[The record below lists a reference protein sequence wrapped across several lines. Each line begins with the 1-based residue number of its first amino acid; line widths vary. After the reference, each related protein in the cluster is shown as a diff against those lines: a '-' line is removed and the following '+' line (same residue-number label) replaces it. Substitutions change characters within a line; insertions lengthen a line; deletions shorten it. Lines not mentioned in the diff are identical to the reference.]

1 MELVLEITSSEQFLL
16 GENASKQFFPV
27 GGVIGR
33 AKGCDWVIPDQ
44 SRHLSGRHA
53 QISAEGEDFYIT
65 DLSTNGVFLN
75 GAVSPLDKNKPH
87 KLRSEDTLMMGDIQ
101 FKAVIQLDAT
111 QNGFTPTG
119 FIPGGNVN
127 RAVSIAEKQGEGT
140 PILDPMEM
148 LRQKMPNALNKE
160 QAPEISPS
168 NDGNNQLDQWHG
180 DSVSMPDGLSA
191 IQETFDAPAMHSER
205 LPEDWLSIDL
215 GATASPQRIPQT
227 SKPLSQFPSPRPG
240 NRDVSSTGQPQPDE
254 DPFKTP
260 IEITPSAMTSV
271 MDSFQSVSPVA
282 VSQNSSP
289 TSQIV
294 SQDTSQC
301 TSQRTS
307 QARLYP
313 DEHLAAFCRGLGVSQ
328 EALTSVDSVAL
339 MEQAGEALKET
350 FAGMVHVMKGRAS
363 LKNEFRMDMTLVQVE
378 KNNPLKFAADE
389 KQVLQHFLKTDRDSF
404 LSIPAAL
411 RESFSDIQEHQIG
424 VMAAVQA
431 SLTQLL
437 GKLDPE
443 RLEERFDRGQTKGF
457 SMAGKRARYW
467 DAYKEYHADIQQEE
481 STFSSVFGDTF
492 ATTYK
497 DQVDRL
503 KAAKSL
509 REGEEC

>member
-33 AKGCDWVIPDQ
+33 SQGCDWVIPDQ

-75 GAVSPLDKNKPH
+75 GATSPLGKDKPH

-101 FKAVIQLDAT
+101 FKAVIHLDAT
-111 QNGFTPTG
+111 RNGFTPTG
-119 FIPGGNVN
+119 FIPGGSAGG
-127 RAVSIAEKQGEGT
+127 AVSAAESQGKGA
-140 PILDPMEM
+140 PILDPLEM
-148 LRQKMPNALNKE
+148 LRQKMPNALNNTSNNAQE
-160 QAPEISPS
+160 PS
-168 NDGNNQLDQWHG
+168 LSNGENNQLDQWHG
-180 DSVSMPDGLSA
+180 ESVSMPDGLSA
-191 IQETFDAPAMHSER
+191 VQETFDAPVMHSER

-215 GATASPQRIPQT
+215 SETASPQRAPQT
-227 SKPLSQFPSPRPG
+227 SQSLSQFPSPKPG
-240 NRDVSSTGQPQPDE
+240 NRGVASGGQLQSGV

-260 IEITPSAMTSV
+260 VEITPSAMASV
-271 MDSFQSVSPVA
+271 MDSYQNRPHDVA
-282 VSQNSSP
+282 PSNSSP
-289 TSQIV
+289 S
-294 SQDTSQC
+294 S
-301 TSQRTS
+301 
-307 QARLYP
+307 
-313 DEHLAAFCRGLGVSQ
+313 EHLAAFCRGLGVSQ
-328 EALTSVDSVAL
+328 EELTSVDTVAL

-404 LSIPAAL
+404 LKIPAAL
-411 RESFSDIQEHQIG
+411 NESFNDIQEHQIG

-457 SMAGKRARYW
+457 SMVGKRARYW

-492 ATTYK
+492 AVTYK

-503 KAAKSL
+503 KAVKSL
-509 REGEEC
+509 RESEGC

>member
-16 GENASKQFFPV
+16 GENASMQFLPV

-33 AKGCDWVIPDQ
+33 SQGCDWVIPDQ

-75 GAVSPLDKNKPH
+75 GAANPLDRNKPH

-101 FKAVIQLDAT
+101 FKAVIHLDAT
-111 QNGFTPTG
+111 RNGFTPTSFAPTG
-119 FIPGGNVN
+119 NVSGVVPGGLLQ
-127 RAVSIAEKQGEGT
+127 SAETQDKSS
-140 PILDPMEM
+140 PILDPLEM
-148 LRQKMPNALNKE
+148 LRQKMPNALNDVPK
-160 QAPEISPS
+160 QSAS
-168 NDGNNQLDQWHG
+168 NNDKNQLDQWHG

-191 IQETFDAPAMHSER
+191 IQETFDAPVMHSER

-215 GATASPQRIPQT
+215 GETASPQKAPQA
-227 SKPLSQFPSPRPG
+227 SQAFSQFPSPRPG
-240 NRDVSSTGQPQPDE
+240 NREASSAVRSQPDV

-260 IEITPSAMTSV
+260 IEITPSATVSV
-271 MDSFQSVSPVA
+271 MDSYQVGSHDITP
-282 VSQNSSP
+282 
-289 TSQIV
+289 
-294 SQDTSQC
+294 
-301 TSQRTS
+301 
-307 QARLYP
+307 QALLQP
-313 DEHLAAFCRGLGVSQ
+313 NEHLAAFSRGLGISQ
-328 EALTSVDSVAL
+328 EALASVDTVAL

-404 LSIPAAL
+404 LTVPAAL

-457 SMAGKRARYW
+457 SMVGKRARYW

-509 REGEEC
+509 KEKEQC

>member
-33 AKGCDWVIPDQ
+33 SQGCDWVIPDQ

-75 GAVSPLDKNKPH
+75 GAATPLDKNKPH

-101 FKAVIQLDAT
+101 FKAIIQLDAT
-111 QNGFTPTG
+111 RNGFTPTG
-119 FIPGGNVN
+119 YIPGGNVSGVTS
-127 RAVSIAEKQGEGT
+127 AAESSKEGA
-140 PILDPMEM
+140 PILDPLEM
-148 LRQKMPNALNKE
+148 LRQKMPNALDKK
-160 QAPEISPS
+160 QAPGALSS
-168 NDGNNQLDQWHG
+168 DRANNELDQWHS
-180 DSVSMPDGLSA
+180 DSMSMPDGLSA
-191 IQETFDAPAMHSER
+191 VQETFDAPTMHSEL
-205 LPEDWLSIDL
+205 LPEDWLNIDL
-215 GATASPQRIPQT
+215 GETASPQRPPEGSQQV
-227 SKPLSQFPSPRPG
+227 SQKFSQFPSPRPG
-240 NRDVSSTGQPQPDE
+240 NRGVSSTGQPLSDS

-271 MDSFQSVSPVA
+271 MDSCQSTSAEA
-282 VSQNSSP
+282 VSRNYSQSSQGAP
-289 TSQIV
+289 
-294 SQDTSQC
+294 QDQPRS
-301 TSQRTS
+301 
-307 QARLYP
+307 
-313 DEHLAAFCRGLGVSQ
+313 DEHLVAFCRGLGVSQ
-328 EALTSVDSVAL
+328 ETLASVDSVAL

-350 FAGMVHVMKGRAS
+350 FAGMVRVMKGRAS

-389 KQVLQHFLKTDRDSF
+389 QQVLQHFLKTDGDSF
-404 LSIPAAL
+404 LKIPDAL
-411 RESFSDIQEHQIG
+411 SESFNDIQEHQIG

-437 GKLDPE
+437 GKLAPE
-443 RLEERFDRGQTKGF
+443 KLEERFDRGQAKGF
-457 SMAGKRARYW
+457 SMVGKRARYW

-503 KAAKSL
+503 KAVKRLGES
-509 REGEEC
+509 EEC

>member
-1 MELVLEITSSEQFLL
+1 
-16 GENASKQFFPV
+16 
-27 GGVIGR
+27 
-33 AKGCDWVIPDQ
+33 
-44 SRHLSGRHA
+44 
-53 QISAEGEDFYIT
+53 
-65 DLSTNGVFLN
+65 
-75 GAVSPLDKNKPH
+75 
-87 KLRSEDTLMMGDIQ
+87 
-101 FKAVIQLDAT
+101 
-111 QNGFTPTG
+111 
-119 FIPGGNVN
+119 
-127 RAVSIAEKQGEGT
+127 
-140 PILDPMEM
+140 M
-148 LRQKMPNALNKE
+148 LRQKMPNALNSE
-160 QAPEISPS
+160 PS
-168 NDGNNQLDQWHG
+168 NASKLSTPNNDKNQLDHWH
-180 DSVSMPDGLSA
+180 DESVSMPDGLSA

-215 GATASPQRIPQT
+215 SATASSQQAPQASR
-227 SKPLSQFPSPRPG
+227 PLSQFPSPRPG
-240 NRDVSSTGQPQPDE
+240 NREVSSVGQSQPNV

-260 IEITPSAMTSV
+260 IEITPSAMASV
-271 MDSFQSVSPVA
+271 MDSYQTRTHDVA
-282 VSQNSSP
+282 P
-289 TSQIV
+289 PH
-294 SQDTSQC
+294 
-301 TSQRTS
+301 
-307 QARLYP
+307 QAVLQP
-313 DEHLAAFCRGLGVSQ
+313 NEHLAAFCRGLGVSE

-389 KQVLQHFLKTDRDSF
+389 KQVLQHFLKTDHDSF
-404 LSIPAAL
+404 LNIPAAL

-424 VMAAVQA
+424 VMAAVQE

-457 SMAGKRARYW
+457 SMVGKRARYW

-503 KAAKSL
+503 KAAKNL
-509 REGEEC
+509 RESEGC

>member
-33 AKGCDWVIPDQ
+33 SQGCDWVIPDQ

-53 QISAEGEDFYIT
+53 QISAEGEDFYVT

-75 GAVSPLDKNKPH
+75 GATSPLDKDKPH

-101 FKAVIQLDAT
+101 FKAVIHLDAT
-111 QNGFTPTG
+111 RNGFTPTG
-119 FIPGGNVN
+119 FVPGGSANG
-127 RAVSIAEKQGEGT
+127 AVSAAEKPGQGS
-140 PILDPMEM
+140 PILDPLEM
-148 LRQKMPNALNKE
+148 LRQKMPNGLNNKSNN
-160 QAPEISPS
+160 APELSPS
-168 NDGNNQLDQWHG
+168 NNGSNQLDQWHG

-191 IQETFDAPAMHSER
+191 IQENFDAPVMHSER

-215 GATASPQRIPQT
+215 SEAASPPRAPQIP
-227 SKPLSQFPSPRPG
+227 PSVPS
-240 NRDVSSTGQPQPDE
+240 VGQPHANA

-260 IEITPSAMTSV
+260 VEITPSAMASV
-271 MDSFQSVSPVA
+271 MDSYQTRSHNVA
-282 VSQNSSP
+282 PLNSSQP
-289 TSQIV
+289 N
-294 SQDTSQC
+294 
-301 TSQRTS
+301 
-307 QARLYP
+307 
-313 DEHLAAFCRGLGVSQ
+313 EHLAAFCRGLGVSQ
-328 EALTSVDSVAL
+328 EALASVDTVAL

-389 KQVLQHFLKTDRDSF
+389 KQVLQHFLKTENDSF
-404 LSIPAAL
+404 LKIPAAL
-411 RESFSDIQEHQIG
+411 SESFNDIQEHQIG

-457 SMAGKRARYW
+457 SMVGKRARYW

-503 KAAKSL
+503 KAVKRL
-509 REGEEC
+509 RESEKC